1 MARLGAAAAAAAA
14 EAAAEEEEAE
24 EEEAEA
30 DTEEEKPASAE
41 KEDVEEWGC
50 RSTWATRGSISC
62 GPKQWGSRR
71 CGTVPAV
78 AAATT

>member
-14 EAAAEEEEAE
+14 EAAAE

-41 KEDVEEWGC
+41 KEDVEGWGC

-62 GPKQWGSRR
+62 GPEQWGSRR